1 VLFTYLHLAAVPEL
15 ARLLLERS
23 VTGIAYETVQLAD
36 GSLPLL
42 TPMSEVAGRLSIQ
55 IAAHYL
61 EKAQG
66 GSGVLLSGV
75 PGVPPARVTI
85 LGAGVVAVA
94 MGARVTVINPSI
106 GKLRTLSQTLS
117 GSLETLVY
125 TPEAVARAVK
135 QSDVVVGAVLLPGA
149 EAPKIVTRAMV
160 ASMRPGS
167 VIVDVAVD
175 QGGCFET
182 TRPTSHSEPVYVE
195 EGVTHY
201 CVTNMPGAVPRTST
215 LALTNATLPYVVALA
230 NKGAEDAM
238 RADPSLANG
247 LNTYRGEITHAAL
260 GKSLGIAAVEP
271 AGILA

>member
-1 VLFTYLHLAAVPEL
+1 VPEL

-61 EKAQG
+61 EMAQG

-85 LGAGVVAVA
+85 LGAGVVGSNAAQVAVA

-106 GKLRTLSQTLS
+106 GKLRTLIQTLS

-238 RADPSLANG
+238 RADPSLASG